1 MDYLSADVTRQLLQG
16 QRREAQTLRTVAL
29 TEHRRS
35 VARRD
40 AIFFWLKL
48 LIIGGAIAAVWVHV
62 QIMGLEAMYA
72 PEFAWWRTTYRKG
85 PRPKGD
91 KHRDLLCVAIAAE
104 YPPVATLLTRT
115 CGTTEQTS
123 AIFLLTM
130 LQHFGDKLTAIHWSG
145 SREQLHGDKFD
156 AFIKDWDG
164 WNVPQTNPWFFLFP
178 DKSTF
183 ERSSAI
189 EAARATSGS
198 SILKS
203 VYNGGLCEA
212 AIEHFSPDTSAD
224 EMAHQLLDEML
235 IYKQSCDAAKLA
247 QSIQLGGNAGGMVG
261 AAATTFTSGL
271 TISNASVGVGQ
282 FGAGVSSMLSGGTFA
297 EGAATVGSSVAEA
310 STEAAVAGVLDF
322 GTAEVATLGTVE
334 TASAACGPFFW
345 LCGAIGALVVTG
357 IAVGAAYAG
366 SAAGTAI
373 AGAVLTCDGGDYY
386 RLIRQPNGTYKKVA
400 WSGDEDALKKK
411 SDSK

>member
-115 CGTTEQTS
+115 CGTIEQTS

-164 WNVPQTNPWFFLFP
+164 WNDPKTNPWFFLYP

-224 EMAHQLLDEML
+224 QMAHQLLDEML
-235 IYKQSCDAAKLA
+235 IYRQSCDAAKLA

-261 AAATTFTSGL
+261 AARLRRDSY
-271 TISNASVGVGQ
+271 TIARPSARTVRRRRLVQ
-282 FGAGVSSMLSGGTFA
+282 LWAAVA
-297 EGAATVGSSVAEA
+297 EGAA
-310 STEAAVAGVLDF
+310 
-322 GTAEVATLGTVE
+322 
-334 TASAACGPFFW
+334 
-345 LCGAIGALVVTG
+345 
-357 IAVGAAYAG
+357 
-366 SAAGTAI
+366 
-373 AGAVLTCDGGDYY
+373 
-386 RLIRQPNGTYKKVA
+386 K
-400 WSGDEDALKKK
+400 
-411 SDSK
+411 